1 MTKTVKNKGKKMRKK
16 RKSHRLGNKKF
27 LLRLEKKRDKAR
39 KKMVN
44 ISCNIRTAKLRRN
57 KCLRG
62 KKEMMRLTKRIC
74 RLRRDKSRLQSRLKR
89 LCVKNNKCF

>member
-1 MTKTVKNKGKKMRKK
+1 MTKKSKK
-16 RKSHRLGNKKF
+16 RVLKSKLSRGNKKF

-74 RLRRDKSRLQSRLKR
+74 RLRRDKTRLQSRLKR
-89 LCVKNNKCF
+89 LHVKNNKWF

>member
-1 MTKTVKNKGKKMRKK
+1 MVKSKKGNKKKK
-16 RKSHRLGNKKF
+16 RSVRRVGNKKF

-89 LCVKNNKCF
+89 LHVKNNKCF